1 MKKPFLLKNSVKY
14 GKIFNRIQSG
24 FYMQEIINSI
34 NEAEE
39 KAAEIKA
46 AAIKKAAEIA
56 ENAENR
62 SAEILALSEAECKA
76 LREKS
81 IKTAK
86 EQARKNYESE
96 ITVKRA
102 ESAQYRAERIKNID
116 KIVNDIVRRIT
127 RGGC

>member
-1 MKKPFLLKNSVKY
+1 
-14 GKIFNRIQSG
+14 
-24 FYMQEIINSI
+24 MQEIINSI

-39 KAAEIKA
+39 KAAEI
-46 AAIKKAAEIA
+46 A
-56 ENAENR
+56 ENAEIR
-62 SAEILALSEAECKA
+62 SAEIAALSEAECKA

-86 EQARKNYESE
+86 EEARKNYESE

-102 ESAQYRAERIKNID
+102 ESAQYRADRLKNID
-116 KIVNDIVRRIT
+116 KIVNDIVRRVT

>member
-1 MKKPFLLKNSVKY
+1 
-14 GKIFNRIQSG
+14 
-24 FYMQEIINSI
+24 MQEIINSI

-39 KAAEIKA
+39 KAAAIKA

>member
-1 MKKPFLLKNSVKY
+1 
-14 GKIFNRIQSG
+14 
-24 FYMQEIINSI
+24 MQEIINSI

-46 AAIKKAAEIA
+46 AEIKKAAEIA